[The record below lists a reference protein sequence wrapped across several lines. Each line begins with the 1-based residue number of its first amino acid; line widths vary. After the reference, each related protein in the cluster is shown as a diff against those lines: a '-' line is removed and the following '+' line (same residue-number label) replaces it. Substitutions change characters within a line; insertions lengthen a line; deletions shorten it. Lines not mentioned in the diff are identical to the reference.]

1 MKIVFAGTP
10 EFAKEHLK
18 ILLRENN
25 VDLVLTQPDRKAGRG
40 NKLTPSPVKVLAQKN
55 NIRVLQPK
63 TLKGNLNLVNKLRGV
78 GPHII
83 LVVAYGL
90 IVPKEILNIPKL
102 GCINIHASILPRWR
116 GASPIESAII
126 NGDNISGLSF
136 MKMDEGLDTGP
147 VLQSH
152 TCVLSSEENS
162 ESLTTKLLSISD
174 KELNNFIKKLELGQT
189 QETKQK
195 KTGITYAKKIDRK
208 DTEIVWDKKC
218 ALDVDRMVRA
228 FYPKMGAFTYIG
240 QKRIKI
246 LRSSAVSNRS
256 SLLPG
261 EISIDDSGEMLV
273 GCSKKTNLKVILVQ
287 LEGKK
292 PVLCKDFVR
301 ENKDLINA
309 GYKFNTSE

>member
-18 ILLRENN
+18 VLLRENK
-25 VDLVLTQPDRKAGRG
+25 VDLVLTQPDKKAGRG

-63 TLKGNLNLVNKLRGV
+63 TLRDNLSLFNKLKEA
-78 GPHII
+78 GPHVI

-102 GCINIHASILPRWR
+102 GCINIHPSILPRWR

-126 NGDNISGLSF
+126 HGDNISGLSF
-136 MKMDEGLDTGP
+136 MRMDEGLDTGP

-152 TCVLSSEENS
+152 ACALSPEESS
-162 ESLTTKLLSISD
+162 ESLTRKLLSISD
-174 KELNNFIKKLELGQT
+174 KELNSFIKKLELGLT

-195 KTGITYAKKIDRK
+195 KTGITYSKKIDRK
-208 DTEIVWDKKC
+208 DTEILWDKKC
-218 ALDVDRMVRA
+218 ALDIDRMVRA

-240 QKRIKI
+240 KKRIKI
-246 LRSSAVSNRS
+246 LRSSLVNNRS

-261 EISIDDSGEMLV
+261 EISIDYSGEMLV
-273 GCSKKTNLKVILVQ
+273 GCSKKTNLKIILVQ

-292 PVLCKDFVR
+292 PVLSKDFVR
-301 ENKDLINA
+301 ENKDIINA
-309 GYKFNTSE
+309 GYRFSKSE

>member
-18 ILLRENN
+18 VLLRENK
-25 VDLVLTQPDRKAGRG
+25 VDLVLTQPDKKAGRG

-63 TLKGNLNLVNKLRGV
+63 TLRDNLSLFNKLKEA
-78 GPHII
+78 GPHVI

-102 GCINIHASILPRWR
+102 GCINIHPSILPRWR

-126 NGDNISGLSF
+126 HGDNISGLSF
-136 MKMDEGLDTGP
+136 MRMDEGLDTGP

-152 TCVLSSEENS
+152 ACALSPEESS
-162 ESLTTKLLSISD
+162 ESLTRKLLSISD
-174 KELNNFIKKLELGQT
+174 KELNSFIKKLELGLT

-195 KTGITYAKKIDRK
+195 KTGITYSKKIDRK
-208 DTEIVWDKKC
+208 DTEILWDKKC
-218 ALDVDRMVRA
+218 ALDIDRMVRA

-240 QKRIKI
+240 KKRIKI
-246 LRSSAVSNRS
+246 LRSSLVNNRS

-261 EISIDDSGEMLV
+261 EISIDHSGEMLV
-273 GCSKKTNLKVILVQ
+273 GCSKKTNLKIILVQ

-292 PVLCKDFVR
+292 PVLSKDFVR
-301 ENKDLINA
+301 ENKDIINA
-309 GYKFNTSE
+309 GYRFSKSE

>member
-18 ILLRENN
+18 VLLRENK
-25 VDLVLTQPDRKAGRG
+25 VDLVLTQPDKKAGRG

-63 TLKGNLNLVNKLRGV
+63 TLRDNLSLFNKLKEA
-78 GPHII
+78 GPHVI

-102 GCINIHASILPRWR
+102 GCINIHPSILPRWR

-126 NGDNISGLSF
+126 HGDNISGLSF
-136 MKMDEGLDTGP
+136 MRMDEGLDTGP

-152 TCVLSSEENS
+152 ACALSPEESS
-162 ESLTTKLLSISD
+162 ESLTRKLLSISD
-174 KELNNFIKKLELGQT
+174 KELNSFIKKLELGLT

-195 KTGITYAKKIDRK
+195 KTGITYSKKIDRK
-208 DTEIVWDKKC
+208 DTEILWDKKC
-218 ALDVDRMVRA
+218 ALDIDRMVRA

-240 QKRIKI
+240 KKRIKI
-246 LRSSAVSNRS
+246 LRSSLVNNRS

-261 EISIDDSGEMLV
+261 EISIDYSGEMLV
-273 GCSKKTNLKVILVQ
+273 GCSKKTNLKIILVQ

-292 PVLCKDFVR
+292 PVLSKDFVR